1 MYKKRLRS
9 WGCSKYIRTNARPEH
24 HLISWSASGLIIE
37 SPDVFRTPET
47 ILLGIQDY
55 ITERNENENP
65 REVVQCQGTSPA
77 QAHKHTEHN
86 ICRETLDAIFSGAKT
101 ALDIETFSR
110 SAADFINSVEGCRE
124 LLAEHQV
131 EEAFVELRRL
141 PAKIQVLLRDEPH
154 HALHGLFFTIIKMKW
169 DGEDSEPE
177 NGILKALLA
186 YIAAFAAD
194 SSLAWPEMYPL
205 RRILEGFSR
214 MENQTDLAEV
224 TIKCWS
230 YFLSMTKPPGDE
242 TAGGSCVISSF
253 SLPRSFKNTAGRH
266 GETSQSSQP
275 LVPAYERLGI
285 DKRRTYLQRLQREKE
300 GFKRKNTSSQA
311 KAAFKSQRYMACAY
325 EATGLKPCL
334 KLYLDELV
342 KEAVCRAQRKKDLRS
357 VVLRMTRL
365 DHMLSGWGDEEN
377 SQYARRN
384 IVMFGGAEYHE

>member
-9 WGCSKYIRTNARPEH
+9 WGCSKYIRTNARPEQYS
-24 HLISWSASGLIIE
+24 ISWSASGLIIE
-37 SPDVFRTPET
+37 TPDIFRTPET

-55 ITERNENENP
+55 ITERNENENA
-65 REVVQCQGTSPA
+65 RKAIQCQGILPL
-77 QAHKHTEHN
+77 QANNHTEHK

-101 ALDIETFSR
+101 GLDIETFSR

-131 EEAFVELRRL
+131 EEAFFELRRL
-141 PAKIQVLLRDEPH
+141 PGKIQVLLRDEPH
-154 HALHGLFFTIIKMKW
+154 HALHGLFFTVIKMSW
-169 DGEDSEPE
+169 DGEDSETE
-177 NGILKALLA
+177 NGILRALLT

-194 SSLAWPEMYPL
+194 SSLAWPETYPL
-205 RRILEGFSR
+205 RRILQGFSQ
-214 MENQTDLAEV
+214 MENQSDLAEV

-230 YFLSMTKPPGDE
+230 YFLNMSKPPGDE
-242 TAGGSCVISSF
+242 SAGGSCVISSF

-266 GETSQSSQP
+266 EETRQSSQP

-285 DKRRTYLQRLQREKE
+285 DKRRTRLQRLQREKE
-300 GFKRKNTSSQA
+300 GYKRKSPSAQA
-311 KAAFKSQRYMACAY
+311 KAAFKSQRYLTCAY

-342 KEAVCRAQRKKDLRS
+342 KEAVSGAQGKEDLRS

-365 DHMLSGWGDEEN
+365 DHMLSQWGDEEN

-384 IVMFGGAEYHE
+384 ISMFGGAEY